1 MFLSTSRRPSS
12 PSSHF
17 LDRAAPQLRETRT
30 AAPMDRANLADQRA
44 EIAIEPDT
52 RDDAC
57 LVRLRGEIS
66 LANSGEV
73 ARALLGLLNDGVARV
88 VVDLDAVEF
97 MDSSGI
103 HALRRAA
110 QHVPGS
116 GHELR
121 IINPVGPVGRLF
133 ALTRAESVL
142 PIVDR

>member
-1 MFLSTSRRPSS
+1 
-12 PSSHF
+12 
-17 LDRAAPQLRETRT
+17 
-30 AAPMDRANLADQRA
+30 MDRANLADQRA

-52 RDDAC
+52 HDDAC
-57 LVRLRGEIS
+57 LVRLTGEIH
-66 LANSGEV
+66 LANSGEF

-110 QHVPGS
+110 RHGRGS
-116 GHELR
+116 GHQLR

-142 PIVDR
+142 PIVDREAEGTV